1 MHDMRK
7 LVIVII
13 FLLFRYP
20 LYSQTIVE
28 NKIYNIY
35 KVPNLSAEDLFTEI
49 HFALSLL
56 YQDSN
61 DVIKYLDESTKK
73 IVVKAKALVPVLDAY
88 KLMNPNESVLSD
100 YLDYSHNY
108 TLIIEVKDEKY
119 RIELTYQNGK
129 YTDSNLTEY
138 KLPFSA
144 RMDFTSEDVEQIL
157 QKARIE
163 MSQDIYLMTSRR
175 KKEIY
180 IQSQPKV
187 VKEYQQTLIDYA
199 TIFFQSLFKQI
210 YDDINEKEW

>member
-1 MHDMRK
+1 MRI
-7 LVIVII
+7 LVIVIF
-13 FLLFRYP
+13 FLLIRYP
-20 LYSQTIVE
+20 LYSQTIME
-28 NKIYNIY
+28 NKIYKIY
-35 KVPNLSAEDLFTEI
+35 KVPNLSSEDIFTEI

-56 YQDSN
+56 YQDSE
-61 DVIKYLDESTKK
+61 DVIKYINENTKK
-73 IVVKAKALVPVLDAY
+73 IVVKAQALVPVLDAY
-88 KLMNPNESVLSD
+88 KLMNPNETVLSD
-100 YLDYSHNY
+100 YIDYSHNY

-119 RIELTYQNGK
+119 RVELIYQNGK
-129 YTDSNLTEY
+129 YTDSSLTEY

-144 RMDFTSEDVEQIL
+144 RMDFTAEDIQEIL

-199 TIFFQSLFKQI
+199 TIFFQSLYKQI
-210 YDDINEKEW
+210 YDDINQKEW

>member
-1 MHDMRK
+1 MRI
-7 LVIVII
+7 LVIVIF
-13 FLLFRYP
+13 FLLIRYP
-20 LYSQTIVE
+20 LYSQTIME
-28 NKIYNIY
+28 NKIYKIY
-35 KVPNLSAEDLFTEI
+35 NVPNLSSEDLFTEI

-56 YQDSN
+56 YQDSE
-61 DVIKYLDESTKK
+61 DVIKYINKNTKK
-73 IVVKAKALVPVLDAY
+73 IVVKAQALVPVLDAY
-88 KLMNPNESVLSD
+88 KLMNPNETVLSD
-100 YLDYSHNY
+100 YVDYSHNY

-119 RIELTYQNGK
+119 RVELIYQNGK

-144 RMDFTSEDVEQIL
+144 RMDFTAEDIQEIL

-199 TIFFQSLFKQI
+199 TIFFQSLYKQI
-210 YDDINEKEW
+210 YDDINQKEW

>member
-1 MHDMRK
+1 MRK
-7 LVIVII
+7 LLIVIF

-28 NKIYNIY
+28 NKIYQIY
-35 KVPNLSAEDLFTEI
+35 NVPNLSSEDIFTEI

-56 YQDSN
+56 YQDSE
-61 DVIKYLDESTKK
+61 DVIKYINGNTKK
-73 IVVKAKALVPVLDAY
+73 IVVKAQALVPVLDAY
-88 KLMNPNESVLSD
+88 KLMNPNETVLSD
-100 YLDYSHNY
+100 YIDYSHNY

-119 RIELTYQNGK
+119 RVELIYQNGK
-129 YTDSNLTEY
+129 YTDSSLTEY

-144 RMDFTSEDVEQIL
+144 RMDFTAEDIQEIL

-199 TIFFQSLFKQI
+199 TIFFQSLYKQI
-210 YDDINEKEW
+210 YDDINQKEW

>member
-1 MHDMRK
+1 MRK
-7 LVIVII
+7 LVIVIF
-13 FLLFRYP
+13 FLLLRYP

-35 KVPNLSAEDLFTEI
+35 KVPNISAEDLFTEI

-61 DVIKYLDESTKK
+61 DVIKYLNESTKK

-108 TLIIEVKDEKY
+108 TLVIEVKDEKY

-210 YDDINEKEW
+210 YEDINEKEW

>member
-1 MHDMRK
+1 MRK
-7 LVIVII
+7 LIIVIF
-13 FLLFRYP
+13 FLLIRYS
-20 LYSQTIVE
+20 LYSQTIME
-28 NKIYNIY
+28 NKIYQIY
-35 KVPNLSAEDLFTEI
+35 NVPNLSSEDIFTEI

-56 YQDSN
+56 YQDSE
-61 DVIKYLDESTKK
+61 DVIKYINGNTKK
-73 IVVKAKALVPVLDAY
+73 IVVKAQALVPVLDAY
-88 KLMNPNESVLSD
+88 KLMNPNETVLSD
-100 YLDYSHNY
+100 YIDYSHNY

-119 RIELTYQNGK
+119 RVELIYQNGK
-129 YTDSNLTEY
+129 YTDSSLTEY

-144 RMDFTSEDVEQIL
+144 RMDFTAEDIQEIL

-199 TIFFQSLFKQI
+199 TIFFQSLYKQI
-210 YDDINEKEW
+210 YDDINQKEW

>member
-1 MHDMRK
+1 MRK
-7 LVIVII
+7 LVIVIF
-13 FLLFRYP
+13 FLLIRYS
-20 LYSQTIVE
+20 LYSQTIIE
-28 NKIYNIY
+28 NKIYQIY
-35 KVPNLSAEDLFTEI
+35 NVPNLSSEDLFTEI

-56 YQDSN
+56 YQDSE
-61 DVIKYLDESTKK
+61 DVIKYINKNTKK
-73 IVVKAKALVPVLDAY
+73 IVVKAQALVPVLDAY
-88 KLMNPNESVLSD
+88 KLMNPNETVLSD
-100 YLDYSHNY
+100 YIDYSHNY

-119 RIELTYQNGK
+119 RVELIYQNGK
-129 YTDSNLTEY
+129 YTDSSLTEY

-144 RMDFTSEDVEQIL
+144 RMDFTAEDIQEIL

-199 TIFFQSLFKQI
+199 TIFFQSLYKQI
-210 YDDINEKEW
+210 YDDINQKEW

>member
-1 MHDMRK
+1 MRK
-7 LVIVII
+7 LVIVIF
-13 FLLFRYP
+13 FLLFIYP

-28 NKIYNIY
+28 NKIYKIY

-61 DVIKYLDESTKK
+61 DVIKYLNESTKK

-187 VKEYQQTLIDYA
+187 IKEYQQTLIDYA

>member
-1 MHDMRK
+1 MRK
-7 LVIVII
+7 LVIVI
-13 FLLFRYP
+13 FYLLIRYP
-20 LYSQTIVE
+20 LYSQTIME
-28 NKIYNIY
+28 NKIYQIY
-35 KVPNLSAEDLFTEI
+35 NVPNLSSEEIFTEI

-56 YQDSN
+56 YQDSE
-61 DVIKYLDESTKK
+61 DVIKYINENTKK
-73 IVVKAKALVPVLDAY
+73 IVVKAQALVPVLDAY
-88 KLMNPNESVLSD
+88 KLMNPNETVLSD
-100 YLDYSHNY
+100 YIDYSHNY

-119 RIELTYQNGK
+119 RVELIYQNGK
-129 YTDSNLTEY
+129 YTDSSLTEY

-144 RMDFTSEDVEQIL
+144 RMDFTAEDIQEIL

-199 TIFFQSLFKQI
+199 TIFFQSLYKQI
-210 YDDINEKEW
+210 YDDINQKEW

>member
-1 MHDMRK
+1 MRK
-7 LVIVII
+7 LVIVIF
-13 FLLFRYP
+13 FLLIRYP
-20 LYSQTIVE
+20 LYSQTIME
-28 NKIYNIY
+28 NKIYKIY
-35 KVPNLSAEDLFTEI
+35 KVPNLSSEDLFTEI

-56 YQDSN
+56 YQDSE
-61 DVIKYLDESTKK
+61 DVIKYINENTKK
-73 IVVKAKALVPVLDAY
+73 IVVKAQALVPVLDAY
-88 KLMNPNESVLSD
+88 KLMNPNETVLSD
-100 YLDYSHNY
+100 YIDYSHNY

-119 RIELTYQNGK
+119 RVELIYQNGK
-129 YTDSNLTEY
+129 YTDSSLTEY

-144 RMDFTSEDVEQIL
+144 RMDFAAEDIQEIL

-199 TIFFQSLFKQI
+199 TIFFQSLYKQI
-210 YDDINEKEW
+210 YDDINQKEW

>member
-1 MHDMRK
+1 MRI
-7 LVIVII
+7 LVIVIF
-13 FLLFRYP
+13 FLLIRYP
-20 LYSQTIVE
+20 LYSQTIME

-35 KVPNLSAEDLFTEI
+35 KVPNLSSEDLFTEI

-56 YQDSN
+56 YQDSD
-61 DVIKYLDESTKK
+61 DVIKYINKNTKK
-73 IVVKAKALVPVLDAY
+73 IVVKAQALVPVLDAY
-88 KLMNPNESVLSD
+88 KLMNPNETVLSD
-100 YLDYSHNY
+100 YVDYSHNY

-119 RIELTYQNGK
+119 RVELIYQNGK
-129 YTDSNLTEY
+129 YTDSSLTEY

-144 RMDFTSEDVEQIL
+144 RMDFTAEDIQEIL

-199 TIFFQSLFKQI
+199 TIFFQSLYKQI
-210 YDDINEKEW
+210 YDDINQKEW

>member
-1 MHDMRK
+1 MRI
-7 LVIVII
+7 LVIVIF
-13 FLLFRYP
+13 FLLIRYP
-20 LYSQTIVE
+20 LYSQTIME
-28 NKIYNIY
+28 NKIYQIY
-35 KVPNLSAEDLFTEI
+35 NVPNLSSEDLFTEI

-56 YQDSN
+56 YQDSE
-61 DVIKYLDESTKK
+61 DVIKYINENTKK
-73 IVVKAKALVPVLDAY
+73 IVVKAQALVPVLDAY
-88 KLMNPNESVLSD
+88 KLMNPNETVLSD
-100 YLDYSHNY
+100 YVDYSHNY

-119 RIELTYQNGK
+119 RVELIYQNGK
-129 YTDSNLTEY
+129 YTDSGLTEY

-144 RMDFTSEDVEQIL
+144 RMDFAAEDIQEIL

-199 TIFFQSLFKQI
+199 TIFFQSLYKQI
-210 YDDINEKEW
+210 YDDINQKEW

>member
-1 MHDMRK
+1 MRK
-7 LVIVII
+7 LVVIVIF
-13 FLLFRYP
+13 FLLIRYP
-20 LYSQTIVE
+20 LYSQTIME
-28 NKIYNIY
+28 NKIYQIY
-35 KVPNLSAEDLFTEI
+35 NVPNLSSEDIFTEI

-56 YQDSN
+56 YQDSE
-61 DVIKYLDESTKK
+61 DVIKYINGNTKK
-73 IVVKAKALVPVLDAY
+73 IVVKAQALVPVLDAY
-88 KLMNPNESVLSD
+88 KLMNPNETVLSD
-100 YLDYSHNY
+100 YIDYSHNY

-119 RIELTYQNGK
+119 RVELIYQNGK
-129 YTDSNLTEY
+129 YTDSSLTEY

-144 RMDFTSEDVEQIL
+144 RMEFTAEDIQEIL

-199 TIFFQSLFKQI
+199 TIFFQSLYKQI
-210 YDDINEKEW
+210 YDDINQKEW

>member
-1 MHDMRK
+1 MRK
-7 LVIVII
+7 LVIVIF
-13 FLLFRYP
+13 FLLIRYP
-20 LYSQTIVE
+20 LYSQTIME
-28 NKIYNIY
+28 NKIYQIY
-35 KVPNLSAEDLFTEI
+35 NVPNLSSEDLFTEI

-56 YQDSN
+56 YQDSE
-61 DVIKYLDESTKK
+61 DVIKYINKNTKK
-73 IVVKAKALVPVLDAY
+73 IVVKAQALVPVLDAY
-88 KLMNPNESVLSD
+88 KLMNPNETVLSD
-100 YLDYSHNY
+100 YVDYSHNY

-119 RIELTYQNGK
+119 RVELIYQNGK
-129 YTDSNLTEY
+129 YTDSSLTEY

-144 RMDFTSEDVEQIL
+144 RMDFTAEDIQEIL

-199 TIFFQSLFKQI
+199 TIFFQSLYKQI
-210 YDDINEKEW
+210 YDDINQKEW

>member
-1 MHDMRK
+1 MRK
-7 LVIVII
+7 LVIVI
-13 FLLFRYP
+13 FYLLIRYP
-20 LYSQTIVE
+20 LYSQTIME
-28 NKIYNIY
+28 NKIYQIY
-35 KVPNLSAEDLFTEI
+35 NVPNLSSEEIFTEI

-56 YQDSN
+56 YQDSE
-61 DVIKYLDESTKK
+61 DVIKYINENTKK
-73 IVVKAKALVPVLDAY
+73 IVVKAQALVPVLDAY
-88 KLMNPNESVLSD
+88 KLMNPNETVLSD
-100 YLDYSHNY
+100 YVDYSHNY

-119 RIELTYQNGK
+119 RVELIYQNGK
-129 YTDSNLTEY
+129 YTDSSLTEY

-144 RMDFTSEDVEQIL
+144 RMDFTAEDIQEIL

-199 TIFFQSLFKQI
+199 TIFFQSLYKQI
-210 YDDINEKEW
+210 YDDINQKEW

>member
-1 MHDMRK
+1 MRK
-7 LVIVII
+7 LVIVIF
-13 FLLFRYP
+13 FLLIRYP
-20 LYSQTIVE
+20 LYSQTIME
-28 NKIYNIY
+28 NKIYQIY
-35 KVPNLSAEDLFTEI
+35 NVPNLSSEEIFTEI

-56 YQDSN
+56 YQDSE
-61 DVIKYLDESTKK
+61 DVIKYINENTKK
-73 IVVKAKALVPVLDAY
+73 IVVKAQALVPVLDAY
-88 KLMNPNESVLSD
+88 KLMNPNETVLSD

-119 RIELTYQNGK
+119 RVELIYQNGK
-129 YTDSNLTEY
+129 YTDSSLTEY

-144 RMDFTSEDVEQIL
+144 RMDFTAEDIQEIL

-199 TIFFQSLFKQI
+199 TIFFQSLYKQI
-210 YDDINEKEW
+210 YDDINQKEW

>member
-1 MHDMRK
+1 MRK
-7 LVIVII
+7 SAIVIF
-13 FLLFRYP
+13 FLLFRFS
-20 LYSQTIVE
+20 LFSQTIVE
-28 NKIYNIY
+28 NKIYQIY

-56 YQDSN
+56 YQDSD
-61 DVIKYLDESTKK
+61 DVIKYLNESTKK
-73 IVVKAKALVPVLDAY
+73 IVVKAQALVPVLDAY

-144 RMDFTSEDVEQIL
+144 RMDFTPEDVKQIL

-175 KKEIY
+175 KKEIF

-199 TIFFQSLFKQI
+199 TIFFQSLLKQI

>member
-1 MHDMRK
+1 MRK
-7 LVIVII
+7 LVIVIF
-13 FLLFRYP
+13 FLLIRYS
-20 LYSQTIVE
+20 LYSQTIME
-28 NKIYNIY
+28 NKIYQIY
-35 KVPNLSAEDLFTEI
+35 NVPNLSSEDIFTEI

-56 YQDSN
+56 YQDSE
-61 DVIKYLDESTKK
+61 DVIKYINGNTKK
-73 IVVKAKALVPVLDAY
+73 IVVKAQALVPVLDAY
-88 KLMNPNESVLSD
+88 KLMNPNETVLSD
-100 YLDYSHNY
+100 YIDYSHNY

-119 RIELTYQNGK
+119 RVELIYQNGK
-129 YTDSNLTEY
+129 YTDSSLTEY

-144 RMDFTSEDVEQIL
+144 RMDFTAEDIQEIL

-199 TIFFQSLFKQI
+199 TIFFQSLYKQI
-210 YDDINEKEW
+210 YDDINQKEW